1 MPIKYVQIK
10 PNFYFLAGI
19 TLILVIDKSYFSV
32 FGILFALLHEL
43 GHIFVILTK
52 KNNINK
58 INFGIVNIDMIY
70 ENNNFCD
77 YKDELCIFSAGCIV
91 NFVLYLIFILIYFA
105 YNIYFFKIVAYQN
118 LLICVINL
126 LPIESLDG
134 HKILN
139 IILSKKLDLIK
150 RDKILNIIS
159 IIFLI
164 PVCILGFTI
173 LIKSKYNYSL
183 LVLGLYLFS
192 NLIYK
197 ILILKN
203 RM

>member
-1 MPIKYVQIK
+1 MSIKYVQIK

-19 TLILVIDKSYFSV
+19 TLILVIDKSYFSI

-43 GHIFVILTK
+43 GHVLVILTK

-77 YKDELCIFSAGCIV
+77 YKDELFIFSAGCIV
-91 NFVLYLIFILIYFA
+91 NFVLYLIFIFIYFV
-105 YNIYFFKIVAYQN
+105 YNIYFFKIIAYQN
-118 LLICVINL
+118 LLICIINL

-139 IILSKKLDLIK
+139 IILSRKLDLIK
-150 RDKILNIIS
+150 CEKILNIIS

-164 PVCILGFTI
+164 PVCILGFII
-173 LIKSKYNYSL
+173 LLKSKYNYSL

-197 ILILKN
+197 ILI
-203 RM
+203 